1 MGIILRGLSTND
13 HHRRMTQG
21 IVNNR
26 FSEFTEEN
34 DQDQYEQT
42 MMEEGVYSKSNR
54 ADVLTMQNLDDTARS
69 I

>member
-34 DQDQYEQT
+34 D
-42 MMEEGVYSKSNR
+42 
-54 ADVLTMQNLDDTARS
+54 
-69 I
+69 